1 MWLVP
6 EEKESALTFVREVLA
21 SGITEESVSK
31 LLEQF
36 QPYDLAEVFPE
47 LERDEQYQLLSSL
60 PADLT
65 AEILEHLPFDEQ
77 YRILDDL
84 DKTLAREIVNAMS
97 SDALADLV
105 MAIHPRQGQRL
116 LSWLS
121 EDYQAQI
128 TALMAYPDDTAGSLA
143 TVDYI
148 AAREHWTAKQALD
161 HVRKVGREAEIV
173 SYIYVLDAKGRLVGV
188 TSLRDLILSPVDAK
202 VGDVM
207 NSKVV
212 SVSAHADQEEVANT
226 LANYDFVAVPV
237 VDDARRMVGIVTVDD
252 VLDVIKEE
260 ATEDFQL
267 IGGSQ
272 PLDEPYLKSSLLHLF
287 RKRIGWLLLL
297 FVAGALTSN
306 ILAWQAD
313 ALEKAVSLAFF
324 IPLLIGTGGNSGS
337 QAATLVIRAMAVGEV
352 STRDF
357 LRVIWR
363 EARLGVALGLTMG
376 MVMFIRALTLG
387 ESPSLGITVAFAIV
401 AIVTFSS
408 SLGATLPIIG
418 KRLGFD
424 PAVFSAPMIST
435 LVDATGLLIYF
446 QVARWILGI

>member
-1 MWLVP
+1 MP

-337 QAATLVIRAMAVGEV
+337 QAATLVIRAIAVGEV

>member
-1 MWLVP
+1 VWLVP

>member
-1 MWLVP
+1 MPPVS
-6 EEKESALTFVREVLA
+6 EEKESALAFVREVLA
-21 SGITEESVSK
+21 SGITEESVSE
-31 LLEQF
+31 LLEQL

-47 LERDEQYQLLSSL
+47 LEPDEQRQLLSSL

-84 DKTLAREIVNAMS
+84 DKTLAREIVNTMS

-202 VGDVM
+202 VADVM

-237 VDDARRMVGIVTVDD
+237 VDDAWRMVGIVTVDD
-252 VLDVIKEE
+252 VLDVIEEE

-297 FVAGALTSN
+297 FIAGGITSN

-363 EARLGVALGLTMG
+363 EARLGIFLGMTMG
-376 MVMFIRALTLG
+376 TVMFVRALTLG
-387 ESPSLGITVAFAIV
+387 ESPSLGITVALAIV

>member
-1 MWLVP
+1 VWLVP

-297 FVAGALTSN
+297 FIAGGITSN

-363 EARLGVALGLTMG
+363 EARLGIFLGMTMG
-376 MVMFIRALTLG
+376 TVMFVRALTLG
-387 ESPSLGITVAFAIV
+387 ESPSLGITVALAIV

>member
-297 FVAGALTSN
+297 FIAGGITSN

-363 EARLGVALGLTMG
+363 EARLGIFLGMTMG
-376 MVMFIRALTLG
+376 TVMFVRALTLG
-387 ESPSLGITVAFAIV
+387 ESPSLGITVALAIV